1 MDRHRG
7 RERNRVS
14 YVKKPMAAR
23 SKVSIV
29 LTAAAL
35 LLFCASMG
43 TAIKSQGTAPI
54 SAAGMALS
62 SLLVSVVGGI
72 YGIMAFWEK
81 EKNYILAKISV
92 FLCGTLIIVWL
103 IMIFIGLGG

>member
-43 TAIKSQGTAPI
+43 TAIKSQGTAP
-54 SAAGMALS
+54 
-62 SLLVSVVGGI
+62 
-72 YGIMAFWEK
+72 FW
-81 EKNYILAKISV
+81 
-92 FLCGTLIIVWL
+92 
-103 IMIFIGLGG
+103 